1 MYASAHA
8 CRGRTVC
15 CVTVKTDTGF
25 PPFYLNA
32 LQCAHAYTHTHTHT
46 HENHTHTRHAREKER
61 DLPTTG
67 FSSTPSSDSI
77 STISSTSL
85 SSDKSSRGVDCD
97 GDDMS
102 GLCKYRTSGVITHC
116 CLLTAPSSS
125 VLTATYL
132 SEMLLKSF
140 VSNGC
145 ASRSIQILYRLAG
158 ASDGKMSFGK
168 RLRTVNSDTLIS
180 PL

>member
-1 MYASAHA
+1 MRARARA
-8 CRGRTVC
+8 CVC
-15 CVTVKTDTGF
+15 VCACV
-25 PPFYLNA
+25 
-32 LQCAHAYTHTHTHT
+32 CACVCVT
-46 HENHTHTRHAREKER
+46 HENHTHTHDTHERKR
-61 DLPTTG
+61 DLTTTG
-67 FSSTPSSDSI
+67 PSSTTSDNI

-85 SSDKSSRGVDCD
+85 SSDKSSRGVDGD

-125 VLTATYL
+125 VLTATHL

-145 ASRSIQILYRLAG
+145 ASRSIQILYSLAG

-168 RLRTVNSDTLIS
+168 RLRTVNSNTLIS